1 MAKLINI
8 KNSLQ
13 PNRQKLVVFCL
24 FLLFIITRIYL
35 LTGFTPKYSDGHL
48 YGKYALENR
57 VAKENKMS
65 FYDLHARL
73 VEQTIENIKKDGK
86 EVPEEL
92 YMRRMVEYPPIA
104 IQWLK
109 LPAFFINK
117 IKVTNQEE
125 FIKYSEAYKNLYRWW
140 SFFAELI
147 LFFVMLKMIWSL
159 YAESSLSEK
168 AERGVVFI
176 FGGLFLAHLLYD
188 RLDIILAVLIL
199 FSLGALISK
208 KISYVWSFVIF
219 ALAINFKLIPIILVP
234 IWVVGSLPYTYM
246 EGKRTRKYTRNLFKS
261 ILHRMGLIFI
271 LIFAWMVPFL
281 IWYGKP
287 CLDFL
292 TYHKNRGIQI
302 ESLYSSLIM
311 TINLILGVRTEV
323 YHAYGS
329 FNIRASYFP
338 NIAKFADIVLLMGLS
353 ALLILFIIKM
363 FKLNAQISTV
373 NNPINKGKD
382 QKATIASKMPGLF
395 IY

>member
-1 MAKLINI
+1 
-8 KNSLQ
+8 
-13 PNRQKLVVFCL
+13 
-24 FLLFIITRIYL
+24 
-35 LTGFTPKYSDGHL
+35 
-48 YGKYALENR
+48 
-57 VAKENKMS
+57 
-65 FYDLHARL
+65 
-73 VEQTIENIKKDGK
+73 
-86 EVPEEL
+86 
-92 YMRRMVEYPPIA
+92 
-104 IQWLK
+104 
-109 LPAFFINK
+109 
-117 IKVTNQEE
+117 
-125 FIKYSEAYKNLYRWW
+125 
-140 SFFAELI
+140 
-147 LFFVMLKMIWSL
+147 
-159 YAESSLSEK
+159 
-168 AERGVVFI
+168 
-176 FGGLFLAHLLYD
+176 
-188 RLDIILAVLIL
+188 
-199 FSLGALISK
+199 
-208 KISYVWSFVIF
+208 
-219 ALAINFKLIPIILVP
+219 
-234 IWVVGSLPYTYM
+234 VVGSLPYTYM